1 MNLAISTLP
10 ADYQPRIDLL
20 KDRVAL
26 VTGAGQGLG
35 KVAALAFAQHGAT
48 VILHG
53 RNVPKLEA
61 VYDEIVEAGLAQPAI
76 MPMDFLKVTEA
87 ELDAFAQSIHVAF
100 GRLDVVFH
108 AASHFV
114 SCMPLTQHDLASWQ
128 QHTRVNLAV
137 PAALTKIC
145 MPMLKRAADAS
156 VIFLTETHAV
166 EAKAFWGA
174 FSVSKSALANL
185 TAIWAD
191 EMDGQAKVRFNLC
204 LPGPV
209 ASPMRSKSHP
219 GELANE
225 IPAMASLTRYFLF
238 LAGSDSAPLSG
249 TMLDCGTKSLQIP

>member
-61 VYDEIVEAGLAQPAI
+61 VYDEIVEAGLPQPAI

-100 GRLDVVFH
+100 GRLDVMFH

-114 SCMPLTQHDLASWQ
+114 SCMPLTLQDLASWQ

-145 MPMLKRAADAS
+145 MPMLKRATDAS

-166 EAKAFWGA
+166 DAKAFWGA

-191 EMDGQAKVRFNLC
+191 EMEGQAKVRFNLC

-219 GELANE
+219 GELATE
-225 IPAMASLTRYFLF
+225 IPEMASLTRYFLF

-249 TMLDCGTKSLQIP
+249 AMLDCGANSSRIP